1 MSANVIANANAN
13 ANAKKK
19 NKSIYKVV
27 EYFAKEILDDDDIKN
42 MVKDKIISPI
52 MRMLYIQ
59 LQPYIILLMGCII
72 LMILSSLLT
81 LAFFFFSYLRK

>member
-1 MSANVIANANAN
+1 MS
-13 ANAKKK
+13 K

-27 EYFAKEILDDDDIKN
+27 EYFAKEILDDDDIKV
-42 MVKDKIISPI
+42 MVKDKVISPI
-52 MRMLYIQ
+52 MSMLYIQ

-81 LAFFFFSYLRK
+81 LIFFVFSFLKK